1 MQFNFGQYI
10 FGYKQ
15 RFLIVVSAFC
25 LFAGACQGA
34 LASIIVSNERPKQG
48 ETIQVIVQ
56 SDEEA
61 EKHPQV
67 SFCKENFQAFI
78 FGLPKDGRNSYRA
91 LIAIPADLEPGQYKI
106 NCGNETK
113 LLNVVSANF
122 PVQKLSLPKSKDNF
136 ITSPGEED
144 AFNKAKSV
152 LSDTKHWSGAFV
164 LPSKAR
170 MSAGFGLRRM
180 VNGKLLKDY
189 YHSGVDFAG
198 GQGSPV
204 NSVAD
209 GVVIMAKNGWRLHG
223 NSICIDHGQ
232 GVVSIYIHLSK
243 VLVKEGD
250 TVKSG
255 QLIGRIGQTGRANG
269 PHLHFS
275 LYVNKHSTNPLQWF
289 KTAF

>member
-1 MQFNFGQYI
+1 
-10 FGYKQ
+10 
-15 RFLIVVSAFC
+15 
-25 LFAGACQGA
+25 
-34 LASIIVSNERPKQG
+34 
-48 ETIQVIVQ
+48 
-56 SDEEA
+56 
-61 EKHPQV
+61 
-67 SFCKENFQAFI
+67 
-78 FGLPKDGRNSYRA
+78 
-91 LIAIPADLEPGQYKI
+91 
-106 NCGNETK
+106 
-113 LLNVVSANF
+113 
-122 PVQKLSLPKSKDNF
+122 
-136 ITSPGEED
+136 
-144 AFNKAKSV
+144 
-152 LSDTKHWSGAFV
+152 
-164 LPSKAR
+164 